1 MNTFFIFLH
10 TKFMK
15 KNKLSILH
23 KKLTSKNQN
32 NIKEDLSKLNSEVK
46 AQHLKSQLNENSDV
60 IVRKIMLSGVCAHL
74 IFIDG
79 ISDIEQINLSIICP
93 LKATENF
100 SSLEGLVAGRVNLAG
115 CQILQDINE
124 AKQNL
129 LKGHALLFVDGFE
142 SVISFNVVKYEG
154 RGIEEPPSSTVI
166 NGPREGFNESIKTNI
181 SLIRKRLVTSKLKIE
196 DFEAGE
202 RTKTSIKIAYFVDL
216 ADKRVVKAVKEKIE
230 NIKIDGILD
239 SYYVSSLLEQNPNS
253 MFRQIGFCEKP
264 DIVSAKLLEGRVA
277 IFVDGSPI
285 VLTVPFVFI
294 EDFQSAND
302 YYSDAHRASFL
313 RMLRLVAFCVS
324 IYLPGM
330 YIALQLFHYKVLPL
344 KFLVTI
350 INTTQS
356 LPLNPF
362 LEIFFIIILFD
373 ILFEASVRMPKY
385 LGIAVSIVGA
395 LILGDTAVKAG
406 LVSPPGVMIVAMS
419 AITIYIIP
427 NQSSQISML
436 RLIFAFIGG
445 TLGFH
450 GIILGTMFLFS
461 YLAKLES
468 FYAPFLAPYAPFV
481 SSDQNDAFI
490 KLNLTHMKTLPKSF
504 ANYGK
509 IRLSDQK
516 MKLKKSD
523 LKSKKFTKTN
533 RKKINKK
540 LQTEDKSL
548 NLEKKNTFERSAKS
562 NTETRNVLNKEIKLN
577 KKKFNTNSDKKSLK
591 KKNDFDKKGAKNSG

>member
-15 KNKLSILH
+15 KDNLNILH
-23 KKLTSKNQN
+23 KNLKSKNQN
-32 NIKEDLSKLNSEVK
+32 KNKKDLSSFDSKVRVEDLKI
-46 AQHLKSQLNENSDV
+46 QLNDNSDV
-60 IVRKIMLSGVCAHL
+60 VVRKVLLNDIFSHL

-79 ISDIEQINLSIICP
+79 ISDIEQINLNIICP
-93 LKATENF
+93 LKTTENF
-100 SSLEGLVAGRVNLAG
+100 SSLEGLISGRVNLAN
-115 CQILQDINE
+115 CEILQDFE
-124 AKQNL
+124 QAKQNL

-181 SLIRKRLVTSKLKIE
+181 SLIRKRLVSCKLKIE

-202 RTKTSIKIAYFVDL
+202 RTKTSIKIAYFDDL
-216 ADKRVVKAVKEKIE
+216 ADKRVIKAVREKIE
-230 NIKIDGILD
+230 SIKIDGILD

-313 RMLRLVAFCVS
+313 RMLRLVAFCIS

-385 LGIAVSIVGA
+385 LGIAVSIIGA

-481 SSDQNDAFI
+481 SADQNDAFI

-509 IRLSDQK
+509 VRLSDEK
-516 MKLKKSD
+516 MKIKKSD
-523 LKSKKFTKTN
+523 LDSKKP
-533 RKKINKK
+533 KKY
-540 LQTEDKSL
+540 
-548 NLEKKNTFERSAKS
+548 FA
-562 NTETRNVLNKEIKLN
+562 
-577 KKKFNTNSDKKSLK
+577 
-591 KKNDFDKKGAKNSG
+591 KKGAKKRG